1 MCDTAMNDNVRAT
14 STGKLIHLV
23 TRRSTGDRVFVVER
37 PDGPKDKRF
46 MELGRIDEGHFQ
58 PIMDAAYALSPE
70 ALRLIASL
78 IDEETSGGTP

>member
-1 MCDTAMNDNVRAT
+1 MTNDDRSRST

-37 PDGPKDKRF
+37 PDKPKDKRF
-46 MELGRIDEGHFQ
+46 MELGRIFEGHFE
-58 PIMDAAYALSPE
+58 PNMDAGYALSPE
-70 ALRLIASL
+70 ALRIIASL

>member
-1 MCDTAMNDNVRAT
+1 MTNDNVRST

-23 TRRSTGDRVFVVER
+23 TQRSTGDRIFVVER
-37 PDGPKDKRF
+37 PDKPKDKRF
-46 MELGRIDEGHFQ
+46 MELGRIYEGHFQ
-58 PIMDAAYALSPE
+58 PIMDAGYALSPE

>member
-1 MCDTAMNDNVRAT
+1 MNDSSRST

-37 PDGPKDKRF
+37 PDEPKDKRF
-46 MELGRIDEGHFQ
+46 MELGRIFEGHFE
-58 PIMDAAYALSPE
+58 PIMDAGYALSPE
-70 ALRLIASL
+70 TLRIIASL